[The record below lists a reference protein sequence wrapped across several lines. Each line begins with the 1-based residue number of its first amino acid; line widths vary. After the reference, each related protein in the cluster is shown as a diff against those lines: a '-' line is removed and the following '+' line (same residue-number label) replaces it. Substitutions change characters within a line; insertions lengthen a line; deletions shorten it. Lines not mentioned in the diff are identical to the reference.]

1 MPLGIDSA
9 RGNGMPLTRAERKLV
24 KIAKEIAELTGNDL
38 NTVGDWEDGF
48 RPYGIRASIN
58 HMVIG
63 EIITRYTLL
72 DELLASLISKYF
84 FRVPKQR
91 TNFKKWWRTKKF
103 KIFNHFI
110 MDETF
115 LLKKLQI
122 ANAIRPLPGNIQSSI
137 HRINSVRNAFA
148 HSFFPENRKEHKKL
162 GKVLYMGKDIRT
174 PEGLDAFITDAR
186 KTYNFIAK
194 RVFPGWVDEDSEPEL
209 PEDFVVEKR
218 IKD

>member
-1 MPLGIDSA
+1 VIVSKVADSA
-9 RGNGMPLTRAERKLV
+9 RCTAGIRGIAMPLTRSERKLL
-24 KIAKEIAELTGNDL
+24 KTAKEIAELTRNDL
-38 NTVGDWEDGF
+38 DTVGNWEEVF

-72 DELLASLISKYF
+72 DELLTSLIAKYF
-84 FRVPKQR
+84 FRVPKQP

-103 KIFNHFI
+103 KIFNHLI

-115 LLKKLQI
+115 LLKKMQI
-122 ANAIRPLPGNIQSSI
+122 AHAIKPLPGSIQSSI

-162 GKVLYMGKDIRT
+162 GKVLYMGRDIRT
-174 PEGLDAFITDAR
+174 HEGLDAFIADASD
-186 KTYNFIAK
+186 TYDFIAK
-194 RVFPGWVDEDSEPEL
+194 RVYTGWVAQRDIE
-209 PEDFVVEKR
+209 
-218 IKD
+218 